1 MTRWNELFADL
12 EAQAVALESAE
23 RSGEVEER
31 IRIESGALRLVDRL
45 RSAIGSPIRVSC
57 QAGSAVHGTVC
68 RSGSDWLLLDEGG
81 GREALVPLRAVVE
94 LCGLGRSAAVPGSE
108 SVVESRLTFR
118 IALRGLVRDRSTV
131 QVRVTD
137 GRTMVGTL
145 DRVGADFVELAEHPA
160 GELRRAA
167 EVCDVLLLPIQ
178 AIVLVRRQL

>member
-1 MTRWNELFADL
+1 MTRWDGLFADL

-23 RSGEVEER
+23 RAGEVEER

-45 RSAIGSPIRVSC
+45 RSAVGSLIRVRC
-57 QAGSAVHGTVC
+57 QAGTAVDGTLR

-81 GREALVPLRAVVE
+81 GREALVSLRTVVE

-118 IALRGLVRDRSTV
+118 IAMRGLVRDRSAV
-131 QVRVTD
+131 QVGLTD
-137 GRTMVGTL
+137 GRTVVGTL
-145 DRVGADFVELAEHPA
+145 DRVGADFVEVAQHPA

-167 EVCDVLLLPIQ
+167 EVRDVLLLPIQ
-178 AIVLVRRQL
+178 AIVLIRRQL